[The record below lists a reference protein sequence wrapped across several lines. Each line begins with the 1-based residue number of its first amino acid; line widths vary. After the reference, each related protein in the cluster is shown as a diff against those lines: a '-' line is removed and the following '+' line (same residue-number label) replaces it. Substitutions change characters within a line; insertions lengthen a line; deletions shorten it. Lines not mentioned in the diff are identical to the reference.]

1 MRFAAAALLVACACA
16 TGPTQKDK
24 ERAEIHYNLGAEAL
38 RAGRVQDALKEFDE
52 ALAADENFADAH
64 LGRGL
69 VMEYGYG
76 KLDEAEK
83 HYRRAIE
90 LRPAFPEAHNNLG
103 QLLAKRG
110 RLQEAVVEFDEAL
123 ANMMYAEPFIARCN
137 KGEALYR
144 LGRRDEG
151 MAELQS
157 CLKTN
162 PRYCLGHRTMGRIH
176 LDEGRPK
183 QAVDSFDRYAQNCP
197 GAADA
202 WYQLGVAQLK
212 VGDAPKATEAFQ
224 HCEELAGQA
233 DLGTECRRSR
243 ELLQ

>member
-1 MRFAAAALLVACACA
+1 MRFAFAAFLLACACA
-16 TGPTQKDK
+16 SGPSHREK
-24 ERAEIHYNLGAEAL
+24 ERSEIHYNLGAEAL

-69 VMEYGYG
+69 VMEYGFG
-76 KLDEAEK
+76 KLDDAEK

-110 RLQEAVVEFDEAL
+110 RLSESVVEFDEAL
-123 ANMMYAEPFIARCN
+123 ANMMYAEPYIARCN

-151 MAELQS
+151 IAELQG

-162 PRYCLGHRTMGRIH
+162 PRYCLGYRTLGRIH
-176 LDEGRPK
+176 LEEGRPK
-183 QAVDSFDRYAQNCP
+183 LALESFDRYAQNCP
-197 GAADA
+197 TTADA
-202 WYQLGVAQLK
+202 WYQVGVTQLK
-212 VGDAPKATEAFQ
+212 VGDASKATQAFQ
-224 HCEELAGQA
+224 RCEDLAGQA
-233 DLGTECRRSR
+233 DLGAECRRSR
-243 ELLQ
+243 EMLQ